1 MELIINDVKLEGDLM
16 DADFMEKFEQSMIKM
31 RDTAQAKKRENFPTA
46 AANYRAQ
53 SEVVNV
59 CFDEIFG
66 AGTADRLFHGKMNVM
81 EHLKAIEKVSEWA
94 ASERK
99 TLNDFTNRYTQRQ
112 QAATRQMQ
120 TAQFVS
126 QQHGHGAVA
135 EARGY
140 GAGEEG
146 DHRLRKS
153 GGGHIPIPGRPPQQG
168 VPNTAAHGA
177 GLVSGLPEGG
187 AADPYRGGHL
197 IPIHLLSPFWYLLL
211 A

>member
-53 SEVVNV
+53 CEVVNV

-94 ASERK
+94 EDA
-99 TLNDFTNRYTQRQ
+99 QRLHQ
-112 QAATRQMQ
+112 PLHPAPAGCHPADADRAVRLPAARSRQ
-120 TAQFVS
+120 
-126 QQHGHGAVA
+126 G
-135 EARGY
+135 
-140 GAGEEG
+140 
-146 DHRLRKS
+146 
-153 GGGHIPIPGRPPQQG
+153 
-168 VPNTAAHGA
+168 
-177 GLVSGLPEGG
+177 
-187 AADPYRGGHL
+187 
-197 IPIHLLSPFWYLLL
+197 
-211 A
+211 